1 LLVQLTALL
10 GNALA
15 GRVAA
20 GGDLSLG
27 TAWQRSVLASGRAA
41 YSAEPPA
48 VGDADWWVLAVVS
61 LLALLAA
68 GGAAGWMARRLARR
82 AKPELVVLLDE
93 SAAFYGRW
101 PEDRLSRAPR
111 DQLVAEAA
119 RCRRI
124 IELLELRRAPGTA
137 GRLDEAGPIVG
148 LRAWIALV
156 SKRIDGGLD
165 VRSGT
170 AYA

>member
-10 GNALA
+10 GRVLT
-15 GRVAA
+15 GRVDA

-27 TAWQRSVLASGRAA
+27 AAWQRSVLASGRAA
-41 YSAEPPA
+41 YSAEPLGL
-48 VGDADWWVLAVVS
+48 GDADWWVLALVS

-68 GGAAGWMARRLARR
+68 GGAAGWLARRLARR
-82 AKPELVVLLDE
+82 ARPELVVLLDE

-101 PEDRLSRAPR
+101 PEDRLSGAPR
-111 DQLVAEAA
+111 GELVAEAA

-124 IELLELRRAPGTA
+124 IELLERRRTPGTA
-137 GRLDEAGPIVG
+137 EGPEETGPMDG

-156 SKRIDGGLD
+156 SKRIDGSLE